1 MQRRHCLRELYKL
14 DEIKLLPQI
23 ENWRFVVTNI
33 KRKPSDRGAKRGESQ
48 AATPT
53 PALMTDAGVALPKG
67 MASVTFRAPSKV
79 VGMFADEP
87 TKLKAL
93 LQGYGEAVAR
103 SQAAGRAASFRV
115 EVDPTGGTIVTPL
128 EDGSSSN
135 VAEAFEAPGAELEAA
150 LDEARR
156 RGTVRAAEIL
166 AGEDMLSADAFAAL
180 LGTSRMTV
188 NTKRQNHQV
197 LGLDGAKRGFR
208 FPAWQVD
215 RDGKPFASL
224 PALFERLGGGPWS
237 VYRFL
242 VQAHPEL
249 DGLTGREALRRGKGV
264 QALEVAESIAQGTF
278 A

>member
-1 MQRRHCLRELYKL
+1 MANVKRRA
-14 DEIKLLPQI
+14 
-23 ENWRFVVTNI
+23 
-33 KRKPSDRGAKRGESQ
+33 SGGGAKRSAAQ
-48 AATPT
+48 ATLTTAF
-53 PALMTDAGVALPKG
+53 MTDAGVALPKG
-67 MASVTFRAPSKV
+67 MAGFTFRAPSNAVEVFAGKPAKV
-79 VGMFADEP
+79 KP
-87 TKLKAL
+87 LLK
-93 LQGYGEAVAR
+93 GYGEAVAK
-103 SQAAGRAASFRV
+103 SQAAGRAVSFRV
-115 EVDPTGGTIVTPL
+115 EVDPSGGTTVTPL
-128 EDGSSSN
+128 DEISSHD
-135 VAEAFEAPGAELEAA
+135 VTEPIEVPDAELDAA
-150 LDEARR
+150 LREARQ

-166 AGEDMLSADAFAAL
+166 AGEDMLSADEFAAL

-197 LGLDGAKRGFR
+197 LGLDGTKRGFR

-215 RDGKPFASL
+215 RDGKPFAAL

-249 DGLTGREALRRGKGV
+249 DGLTGREALRRGKAD